1 MGTLDGRIALVTGAG
16 RGLGRATALLFARE
30 GADVAAVDIDPTSAK
45 ETAEHVLSLGRRS
58 AAIVADLS
66 DAALAAGAVAE
77 AVDRLGRL
85 DILVNAAAVLDVEP
99 LLAVT
104 PAAWDRAFAV
114 NARGL
119 FFTLQAAARVMA
131 RQGGGGRIINI
142 TSPASRLPAP
152 LLTVYAATKAA
163 VDSVTRAAAVTLA
176 EHRITVNSIAP
187 GRMETPMTERLDGG
201 IAALSGRSFAEVHAE
216 RARAIP
222 LGRRAEPEE
231 VAQAALWLAG
241 PAAGYVTGCRVNV
254 SGGLEVD

>member
-1 MGTLDGRIALVTGAG
+1 MGTLDGRIGLVTGAG

-77 AVDRLGRL
+77 AIDRLGRL

-131 RQGGGGRIINI
+131 RQGGGRIINI
-142 TSPASRLPAP
+142 SSPASRLPLP
-152 LLTVYAATKAA
+152 LLAVYAATKAA
-163 VDSVTRAAAVTLA
+163 VDSLTRSAAAALA
-176 EHRITVNSIAP
+176 AH
-187 GRMETPMTERLDGG
+187 G
-201 IAALSGRSFAEVHAE
+201 
-216 RARAIP
+216 
-222 LGRRAEPEE
+222 
-231 VAQAALWLAG
+231 
-241 PAAGYVTGCRVNV
+241 
-254 SGGLEVD
+254 